1 VSFTLFGA
9 MRDLDESRHRAELYR
24 AWAVGLGAGFTSPF
38 ALEQMGRIVSA
49 RTEAARTYLLLGLKQ
64 DKAVGQLVKARPKL
78 FRPFETAILAA
89 GDESGTLPI
98 ALGLLADHFA
108 REFKRVLK
116 VRSLMLYPIFLG
128 IAAAFSLTTPF
139 LHRGGIRVYLTAIAG
154 ALVALLFMGG
164 IPIAII
170 AAVLSGRAVYSVPRF
185 ARALA
190 IGAEMGLPAG
200 RFMRLAVGE
209 SGSPDLR
216 RHIAKRSDRQLSV
229 MPIAVVFEGCWA
241 VPPALLAQMKVADA
255 TGDYAGTFKGYADSL
270 GNR

>member
-24 AWAVGLGAGFTSPF
+24 AWGVGLSAGFASSF
-38 ALEQMGRIVSA
+38 VLEQMGPIDSA
-49 RTEAARTYLLLGLKQ
+49 RVEAARAYLLLGLKQ
-64 DKAVGQLVKARPKL
+64 DKGISVLAKARPKL
-78 FRPFETAILAA
+78 FSPFETANLAA
-89 GDESGTLPI
+89 AEESGTLPI

-108 REFKRVLK
+108 REFKRMLK
-116 VRSLMLYPIFLG
+116 IRSLMLYPIFLG
-128 IAAAFSLTTPF
+128 ITAAFSLTIPF
-139 LHRGGIRVYLTAIAG
+139 LHRGGMRTYLTAIG
-154 ALVALLFMGG
+154 VALAALLFMGG
-164 IPIAII
+164 IPIAILAGVI
-170 AAVLSGRAVYSVPRF
+170 SGRAAYSLPRF

-190 IGAEMGLPAG
+190 ICADMGLPVG
-200 RFMRLAVGE
+200 RIVRLAVDE

-216 RHIAKRSDRQLSV
+216 RHVSKRSDRQLSV

-255 TGDYAGTFKGYADSL
+255 TGDYAGTFKRYADSL